1 MYDQKTTLQLDI
13 EDILLTSIKQPDNKK
28 TNMKLVEIKKLKLGI
43 IIGQDYQVLMNPID
57 IEIKIELN
65 SLLETNPFKLI

>member
-43 IIGQDYQVLMNPID
+43 IIG
-57 IEIKIELN
+57 
-65 SLLETNPFKLI
+65 